1 MTLDATALPVK
12 NILLDLEVLD
22 KNQLLEYASAL
33 LEDSVPQGKSKILK
47 SLIDRENMG
56 STALGRGVAV
66 PHGRLKG
73 VKNIISALIRTKN
86 SVPYETP
93 DNHPV
98 KIVLALI
105 VPKEATEAHL
115 QTLANISQMFSNQK
129 FRENLICLQSPIS
142 AQQMITNWKF
152 NAETPNK

>member
-1 MTLDATALPVK
+1 MTLDATALPLK

-86 SVPYETP
+86 TVPYETP

-105 VPKEATEAHL
+105 VPEKATEAHL
-115 QTLANISQMFSNQK
+115 QTLANISHMFSNQK